1 MEMSM
6 SIAKGNGNQK
16 HNTRSQPHQPK
27 NVDFS
32 RTKNNVTVLH
42 DDIRDVYHQ
51 LFDAALEK
59 YNAKQ
64 KRNDRKIKDYYKHI
78 SNSKREKTFHELV
91 IQIGDKDSHPDDA
104 TCIGIYKDFVEEFQ
118 KTNPTMHVFGAYIHM
133 DEATPHLHLDY
144 IPFTTGGKR
153 GLEKKI
159 SNDGAIRQ
167 MGYKS
172 WEEWKE
178 SQFVNLKHVAKK
190 YDISREYQGNI
201 ERHRT
206 IDSYKKEQRLIEKR
220 LAVIDENLSKSKI
233 EPKKS
238 ILGKET
244 VDYAIF
250 RELEKENELLKAQN
264 LASKK
269 QYEKLEKEYQK
280 TKNKPYKQENDRLH
294 EDNKRLREILRREEK
309 QFNEVTDYMQKQIDQ
324 EKAKAKTLEKK
335 VNELK
340 ETNSF
345 LIKFIHRLR
354 LGRFM
359 KKILEMTFSKTPIE
373 KLNDDVFEKGLDNA
387 KALFVEEREY
397 EKHLLERS
405 RGRGLGR

>member
-6 SIAKGNGNQK
+6 SIAKGSGNQK
-16 HNTRSQPHQPK
+16 HNTRTQPHQPK

-32 RTKNNVTVLH
+32 RTKDNVTVLH
-42 DDIRDVYHQ
+42 DDIREVYHQ

-59 YNAKQ
+59 YNARQ

-118 KTNPTMHVFGAYIHM
+118 KTNPTMRVFGAYIHM

-178 SQFVNLKHVAKK
+178 SQFVNLEHVAKK
-190 YDISREYQGNI
+190 HDISREYQGNI

-206 IDSYKKEQRLIEKR
+206 VDGYKKEQKLIEKR
-220 LAVIDENLSKSKI
+220 LAVIEENLSKSKI

-244 VDYAIF
+244 VDYETF
-250 RELEKENELLKAQN
+250 REIEKENQLLKAQIS
-264 LASKK
+264 ASDER
-269 QYEKLEKEYQK
+269 YEKLEKEYQEI
-280 TKNKPYKQENDRLH
+280 KNKPYRQENGRLH
-294 EDNKRLREILRREEK
+294 EDNKRLREILRRDEK
-309 QFNEVTDYMQKQIDQ
+309 HFNEVTDYLQKQIDQ

-335 VNELK
+335 VNSLE

-354 LGRFM
+354 LGRFL
-359 KKILEMTFSKTPIE
+359 KKIFEMTFSKTPIE